1 MKLWNSM
8 RTLSYWKYAFLSMD
22 TLKIF
27 FSVLGIL
34 MLTVEAIEYFK
45 FFSFQLNDYGLP
57 FLTAPLAVVIW
68 KRRPL
73 SKICYQLP
81 GRDVR
86 IEIRIDDILNIKHS
100 DIVIGTN
107 TTFDTGISEGII
119 ENASLQGKFTKQ
131 FYNNDIEHLDR
142 DLEKALKD
150 TSAQNIQRNWGKNL
164 RYPIGTVAKIAVKDQ
179 IFYLLAMAK
188 LNNHGVSQSNL
199 NSIKLSLKKLWEFI
213 GSHGE
218 LREIAIPLIGTGHG
232 RLTQTREEI
241 IKLIVES
248 FNEASKL
255 KRFSKK
261 LIIVIHF
268 NDYRYHNLNLLELNK
283 YLSYVHKLEK
293 P

>member
-86 IEIRIDDILNIKHS
+86 IEIRIDDILNIKH
-100 DIVIGTN
+100 
-107 TTFDTGISEGII
+107 F
-119 ENASLQGKFTKQ
+119 
-131 FYNNDIEHLDR
+131 
-142 DLEKALKD
+142 
-150 TSAQNIQRNWGKNL
+150 
-164 RYPIGTVAKIAVKDQ
+164 
-179 IFYLLAMAK
+179 
-188 LNNHGVSQSNL
+188 
-199 NSIKLSLKKLWEFI
+199 
-213 GSHGE
+213 
-218 LREIAIPLIGTGHG
+218 
-232 RLTQTREEI
+232 
-241 IKLIVES
+241 
-248 FNEASKL
+248 
-255 KRFSKK
+255 
-261 LIIVIHF
+261 
-268 NDYRYHNLNLLELNK
+268 
-283 YLSYVHKLEK
+283 
-293 P
+293 